1 MTESF
6 IGNKIAKL
14 VKLKKI
20 STIKMSEDLAQSK
33 DYIDNIIEHKQ
44 LPSMQSFF
52 AICDYL
58 ELSPAEFFTE
68 LISMT
73 KIKL

>member
-6 IGNKIAKL
+6 IGNRIAEL
-14 VKLKKI
+14 VKVKKI
-20 STIKMSEDLAQSK
+20 SKIKMSEDLAQSK

-44 LPSMQSFF
+44 LPSMQSFL

-68 LISMT
+68 
-73 KIKL
+73 

>member
-6 IGNKIAKL
+6 IGNRIAELIK
-14 VKLKKI
+14 VKKI

-44 LPSMQSFF
+44 LPSMQSFL

-68 LISMT
+68 
-73 KIKL
+73 

>member
-6 IGNKIAKL
+6 IGNRIAEL
-14 VKLKKI
+14 VKAKKI
-20 STIKMSEDLAQSK
+20 STIKMSEDLVQSK

-44 LPSMQSFF
+44 LPSMQSFL

-68 LISMT
+68 
-73 KIKL
+73 

>member
-6 IGNKIAKL
+6 IGNRIAEL
-14 VKLKKI
+14 VKVKKI
-20 STIKMSEDLAQSK
+20 STIKMSEDLARSK

-44 LPSMQSFF
+44 LPSMQSFL

-68 LISMT
+68 
-73 KIKL
+73 

>member
-6 IGNKIAKL
+6 IGNRIAEL
-14 VKLKKI
+14 VKVKKI
-20 STIKMSEDLAQSK
+20 STIKMSEDLARSK
-33 DYIDNIIEHKQ
+33 DYIDNIIEHKL
-44 LPSMQSFF
+44 LPSMQSFL

-68 LISMT
+68 
-73 KIKL
+73 

>member
-1 MTESF
+1 MTEAF
-6 IGNKIAKL
+6 IGNRIAEL
-14 VKLKKI
+14 VNARRIL
-20 STIKMSEDLAQSK
+20 TDMMSEDLAQSK

-44 LPSMQSFF
+44 FPSMQSFL

-68 LISMT
+68 
-73 KIKL
+73 

>member
-6 IGNKIAKL
+6 IGNRIAEFVKI
-14 VKLKKI
+14 KKI

-44 LPSMQSFF
+44 LPSMQSFL

-68 LISMT
+68 
-73 KIKL
+73 

>member
-1 MTESF
+1 MNESF
-6 IGNKIAKL
+6 IGNRIAEL
-14 VKLKKI
+14 VKVNKI

-44 LPSMQSFF
+44 FPSMQSFL

-68 LISMT
+68 
-73 KIKL
+73 

>member
-6 IGNKIAKL
+6 IGNRIAEL
-14 VKLKKI
+14 VKVKKI
-20 STIKMSEDLAQSK
+20 STIKMSEDLVQTK

-44 LPSMQSFF
+44 LPSMQSFL

-68 LISMT
+68 
-73 KIKL
+73 

>member
-1 MTESF
+1 MHESF
-6 IGNKIAKL
+6 IGNRIAEL
-14 VKLKKI
+14 VKVKKI

-44 LPSMQSFF
+44 LPSMQSFL

-58 ELSPAEFFTE
+58 GVTPAEFFTE
-68 LISMT
+68 
-73 KIKL
+73 

>member
-6 IGNKIAKL
+6 IGNRIAEL
-14 VKLKKI
+14 VKVKKI
-20 STIKMSEDLAQSK
+20 STIKMSEDLARSK
-33 DYIDNIIEHKQ
+33 DYIDNIIEHKK
-44 LPSMQSFF
+44 LPSMQSFL

-68 LISMT
+68 
-73 KIKL
+73 

>member
-1 MTESF
+1 MTEAF
-6 IGNKIAKL
+6 IGNRIAEL
-14 VKLKKI
+14 VKVKKI

-44 LPSMQSFF
+44 LPSMQSFL

-68 LISMT
+68 
-73 KIKL
+73 

>member
-6 IGNKIAKL
+6 IGNRIAEL
-14 VKLKKI
+14 VKIKKI

-44 LPSMQSFF
+44 LPSMQSFL

-58 ELSPAEFFTE
+58 ELSPAEFFTG
-68 LISMT
+68 
-73 KIKL
+73 

>member
-6 IGNKIAKL
+6 IGNRIAEL
-14 VKLKKI
+14 VKIKKI
-20 STIKMSEDLAQSK
+20 STIKMSEDLVQTK

-44 LPSMQSFF
+44 LPSMQSFL

-68 LISMT
+68 
-73 KIKL
+73 

>member
-6 IGNKIAKL
+6 IGNRIAEL
-14 VKLKKI
+14 LNTRQI
-20 STIKMSEDLAQSK
+20 STDKMGEDLAQSK

-44 LPSMQSFF
+44 FPSMQSFL
-52 AICDYL
+52 AICGYL

-68 LISMT
+68 
-73 KIKL
+73 

>member
-6 IGNKIAKL
+6 IGNRIAEL
-14 VKLKKI
+14 VKVKKI
-20 STIKMSEDLAQSK
+20 STIKMSEDLTQSK

-44 LPSMQSFF
+44 LPSMQSFL

-68 LISMT
+68 
-73 KIKL
+73 

>member
-6 IGNKIAKL
+6 IGNRIAEL
-14 VKLKKI
+14 LNTRQI
-20 STIKMSEDLAQSK
+20 STDKMSEDLAQSK
-33 DYIDNIIEHKQ
+33 DYIDNIIEHKL

-52 AICDYL
+52 VICDYL

-68 LISMT
+68 
-73 KIKL
+73 

>member
-1 MTESF
+1 MNESF
-6 IGNKIAKL
+6 IGNRIAEL
-14 VKLKKI
+14 VKVKKI

-44 LPSMQSFF
+44 FPSMQSFL

-68 LISMT
+68 
-73 KIKL
+73 

>member
-6 IGNKIAKL
+6 IGNRIAEL
-14 VKLKKI
+14 VNARQIL
-20 STIKMSEDLAQSK
+20 TDKMSEDLAQSK

-44 LPSMQSFF
+44 LPSMQSFL

-68 LISMT
+68 
-73 KIKL
+73 

>member
-6 IGNKIAKL
+6 IGNRIAEL
-14 VKLKKI
+14 VKVKKI

-33 DYIDNIIEHKQ
+33 DYIGNIIEHKQ
-44 LPSMQSFF
+44 FPSMQSFL

-68 LISMT
+68 
-73 KIKL
+73 

>member
-1 MTESF
+1 MHESF
-6 IGNKIAKL
+6 IGNRIAEL
-14 VKLKKI
+14 VKVKKI

-44 LPSMQSFF
+44 FPSMQSFL

-68 LISMT
+68 
-73 KIKL
+73 

>member
-6 IGNKIAKL
+6 IGNRIAEL
-14 VKLKKI
+14 VKIKKI

-44 LPSMQSFF
+44 LPSMQSFL

-68 LISMT
+68 
-73 KIKL
+73 

>member
-1 MTESF
+1 MTEAF
-6 IGNKIAKL
+6 IGNRIAEL
-14 VKLKKI
+14 LNTRQI
-20 STIKMSEDLAQSK
+20 STDKMSEDLAQSK

-44 LPSMQSFF
+44 LPSMHSFL

-68 LISMT
+68 
-73 KIKL
+73 

>member
-6 IGNKIAKL
+6 IGNRIAEL
-14 VKLKKI
+14 VKVKKI
-20 STIKMSEDLAQSK
+20 SIIKMSEDLAQSK

-44 LPSMQSFF
+44 LPSMQSFL

-68 LISMT
+68 
-73 KIKL
+73 

>member
-1 MTESF
+1 MSESF
-6 IGNKIAKL
+6 IGNRIAEL
-14 VKLKKI
+14 VKVKKI

-33 DYIDNIIEHKQ
+33 DYIDNIIEYKQ
-44 LPSMQSFF
+44 LPSMQSFL

-68 LISMT
+68 
-73 KIKL
+73 

>member
-1 MTESF
+1 MNESF
-6 IGNKIAKL
+6 IGNRIAEL
-14 VKLKKI
+14 VKVKKI

-44 LPSMQSFF
+44 LPSMQSFL

-58 ELSPAEFFTE
+58 GVTPAEFFTE
-68 LISMT
+68 
-73 KIKL
+73 

>member
-6 IGNKIAKL
+6 IGNRIAEL
-14 VKLKKI
+14 VKVKKI

-33 DYIDNIIEHKQ
+33 DYMDNIIEHKQ
-44 LPSMQSFF
+44 LPSMQSFL

-68 LISMT
+68 
-73 KIKL
+73 

>member
-1 MTESF
+1 MSESF
-6 IGNKIAKL
+6 IGNRIAEL
-14 VKLKKI
+14 VKVKKI

-44 LPSMQSFF
+44 FPSMQSFL

-68 LISMT
+68 
-73 KIKL
+73 

>member
-1 MTESF
+1 MHESF
-6 IGNKIAKL
+6 IGNRIAEL
-14 VKLKKI
+14 VKVKKI

-33 DYIDNIIEHKQ
+33 DYIDNIIEYKQ
-44 LPSMQSFF
+44 LPSMQSFL

-68 LISMT
+68 
-73 KIKL
+73 

>member
-1 MTESF
+1 MTEAF
-6 IGNKIAKL
+6 IGNRIAEL
-14 VKLKKI
+14 VNSRQIL
-20 STIKMSEDLAQSK
+20 TDKMSEDLAQSK

-68 LISMT
+68 
-73 KIKL
+73 

>member
-1 MTESF
+1 MTEAF
-6 IGNKIAKL
+6 IGNRIAELIK
-14 VKLKKI
+14 VKKI

-44 LPSMQSFF
+44 FPSMQCFF

-68 LISMT
+68 
-73 KIKL
+73 

>member
-6 IGNKIAKL
+6 IGNRIAEL
-14 VKLKKI
+14 LNTRQI
-20 STIKMSEDLAQSK
+20 STDKMSEDLAQSK

-44 LPSMQSFF
+44 FPSMQSFF

-68 LISMT
+68 
-73 KIKL
+73 

>member
-6 IGNKIAKL
+6 IGNRIAEL
-14 VKLKKI
+14 VKVKQI

-44 LPSMQSFF
+44 LPSMQSFL

-68 LISMT
+68 
-73 KIKL
+73 

>member
-6 IGNKIAKL
+6 IGNRIAELIK
-14 VKLKKI
+14 VKKI

-44 LPSMQSFF
+44 LPSMQSFL

-58 ELSPAEFFTE
+58 GVTPAEFFTE
-68 LISMT
+68 
-73 KIKL
+73 

>member
-6 IGNKIAKL
+6 IGNRIAELIK
-14 VKLKKI
+14 VKKI

-68 LISMT
+68 
-73 KIKL
+73 